1 MVVDWILRSTKNM
14 RVKTV
19 SQFSFLF
26 SNDGNSCNSQQL
38 PGSLWLTPDPHS
50 AQKMLSFD
58 IRFHRVIPKVAIILR
73 IDPFRPCALA

>member
-1 MVVDWILRSTKNM
+1 MVVDWILRSTESQ
-14 RVKTV
+14 KTV

-38 PGSLWLTPDPHS
+38 LGSLWFTLDPHS

-73 IDPFRPCALA
+73 IDPFTCDG

>member
-14 RVKTV
+14 RVTKQSMNSVLYFQMT
-19 SQFSFLF
+19 
-26 SNDGNSCNSQQL
+26 NSCNSQQL
-38 PGSLWLTPDPHS
+38 RGSLWLTPDLHS

-73 IDPFRPCALA
+73 IDPFTCDG